1 MDIERGKRLS
11 VGPAQAPMKLFVSP
25 VEEMHS
31 LNFVNKVKECNR
43 IDDENEKLVSKL
55 TSVPSTVQ
63 NQSELI
69 EHWEENKKFLKMISR
84 TGKDGVDDVSKHRD
98 LYLKKAFNKV
108 SSKLELNATSGY
120 NTERG
125 AASQLKETSFNHQL
139 DNSMDIAL
147 NSKDTANTSTLK
159 EEDSKM

>member
-1 MDIERGKRLS
+1 
-11 VGPAQAPMKLFVSP
+11 
-25 VEEMHS
+25 
-31 LNFVNKVKECNR
+31 
-43 IDDENEKLVSKL
+43 
-55 TSVPSTVQ
+55 
-63 NQSELI
+63 
-69 EHWEENKKFLKMISR
+69 MISR

-147 NSKDTANTSTLK
+147 NSKDTANTSTFK